1 MERLRWQGEFP
12 ADGGAIRLDGYRPIT
27 RPVPRITRPIDAVV
41 MEMSGVLYD
50 DSYWPRW
57 LWQRLAKL
65 GLAASFETFW
75 SVCEQEYL
83 PDVYAGRREL
93 WDALCAYFVEMGLS
107 RGRIEEVRIAAEA
120 RRLQWQSGLRPFP
133 GVAATLAKLAAGRPG
148 RLAVLTNS
156 CCSGDALGRRL
167 GTLGLG
173 EFFGP
178 VIGSRDLGLALPAS
192 DAWLELERRL
202 QIPRSRIAFVS
213 RDGLTLRGAAGA
225 GLVAIGMHQP
235 RATAGAAALDQFADL
250 AEVFCPAVASAQ
262 AA

>member
-1 MERLRWQGEFP
+1 MERLRWQGDFP
-12 ADGGAIRLDGYRPIT
+12 AEGGAIRLDGYRPTT

-50 DSYWPRW
+50 DTFWPRW

-93 WDALCAYFVEMGLS
+93 WDALCTYFVEMGLS

-133 GVAATLAKLAAGRPG
+133 GVAATLTKLAARPL
-148 RLAVLTNS
+148 RLVVLTNS
-156 CCSGDALGRRL
+156 CCRGEELRERL
-167 GTLGLG
+167 ATLGLD
-173 EFFGP
+173 EFFSD
-178 VIGSRDLGLALPAS
+178 VIASRDLGLALPAGE
-192 DAWLELERRL
+192 AWCELGRRL
-202 QIPRSRIAFVS
+202 NVSLASVAFVS
-213 RDGLTLRGAAGA
+213 REGATLRGAATA
-225 GLVAIGMHQP
+225 GVVAIGMHQA
-235 RATAGAAALDQFADL
+235 RATSGVASLDQFADL
-250 AEVFCPAVASAQ
+250 AEVFRAAAAPAK